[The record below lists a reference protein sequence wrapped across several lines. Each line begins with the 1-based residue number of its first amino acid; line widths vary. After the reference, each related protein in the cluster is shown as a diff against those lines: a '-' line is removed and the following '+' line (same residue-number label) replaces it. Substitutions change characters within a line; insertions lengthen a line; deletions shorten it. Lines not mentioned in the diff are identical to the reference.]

1 MSVKSRE
8 ELLDALKVTIG
19 DSTDDSA
26 LSLLEDFT
34 DTLNDYE
41 EKNKDKTDWKSK
53 FEENDKAWKQRYKE
67 RFFNDGDNGDEG
79 EDNEEPDDT
88 NHNTPKTFADLFK
101 TEQRG
106 EMRNG

>member
-19 DSTDDSA
+19 DSTEESA
-26 LSLLEDFT
+26 LNLLEDFN

-53 FEENDKAWKQRYKE
+53 YEENDTAWKKRYKE
-67 RFFNDGDNGDEG
+67 RFFNDGDNGDTG
-79 EDNEEPDDT
+79 EDDDKPEDT

-101 TEQRG
+101 TE
-106 EMRNG
+106 

>member
-8 ELLDALKVTIG
+8 ELLDALKFTIG

-67 RFFNDGDNGDEG
+67 RFFNDGDNGGAG
-79 EDNEEPDDT
+79 EDDEDDEPDDT

-101 TEQRG
+101 TE
-106 EMRNG
+106 

>member
-53 FEENDKAWKQRYKE
+53 YEENDKAWKQRYKE

-79 EDNEEPDDT
+79 EDNEEPDDA

-101 TEQRG
+101 TE
-106 EMRNG
+106 

>member
-8 ELLDALKVTIG
+8 ELLNDLNNVIG
-19 DSTDDSA
+19 DSTEESA
-26 LSLLEDFT
+26 LNLLEDFS

-53 FEENDKAWKQRYKE
+53 YEENDKAWKKRYKE
-67 RFFNDGDNGDEG
+67 RFFNDGDNGDTG
-79 EDNEEPDDT
+79 EDDDKPNDT

-101 TEQRG
+101 TE
-106 EMRNG
+106 

>member
-8 ELLDALKVTIG
+8 ELLNALKVTIG
-19 DSTDDSA
+19 DSTEESD
-26 LSLLEDFT
+26 LNLLEDFT

-53 FEENDKAWKQRYKE
+53 YEENDNAWKKRYKE
-67 RFFNDGDNGDEG
+67 RFFNDGDNGDTG
-79 EDNEEPDDT
+79 EDDNKPDDT

-101 TEQRG
+101 TE
-106 EMRNG
+106 

>member
-8 ELLDALKVTIG
+8 ELLNDLNNVIG
-19 DSTDDSA
+19 DSTEESA
-26 LSLLEDFT
+26 LNLLEDFS

-53 FEENDKAWKQRYKE
+53 YEENDKAWKKRYKE
-67 RFFNDGDNGDEG
+67 RFFNDGDNGDTG
-79 EDNEEPDDT
+79 EDDDKPDDT

-101 TEQRG
+101 TE
-106 EMRNG
+106 

>member
-1 MSVKSRE
+1 MSVKSRD

-53 FEENDKAWKQRYKE
+53 YEENDKAWKQRYKE
-67 RFFNDGDNGDEG
+67 RFFNDGDNGDTG
-79 EDNEEPDDT
+79 EDDDKPDDT

-101 TEQRG
+101 TE
-106 EMRNG
+106 

>member
-1 MSVKSRE
+1 MSVKSRD
-8 ELLDALKVTIG
+8 ELLNALKVTIG
-19 DSTDDSA
+19 DSTEESA

-53 FEENDKAWKQRYKE
+53 YEENDNAWKKRYKE
-67 RFFNDGDNGDEG
+67 RFFNDGDNGDTG
-79 EDNEEPDDT
+79 EDDDKPDDT

-101 TEQRG
+101 TE
-106 EMRNG
+106 

>member
-1 MSVKSRE
+1 MSVKSRD
-8 ELLDALKVTIG
+8 ELLNALKVTIG
-19 DSTDDSA
+19 DSTDESA

-53 FEENDKAWKQRYKE
+53 YEENDNAWKKRYKE
-67 RFFNDGDNGDEG
+67 RFFNDGDNCGTV
-79 EDNEEPDDT
+79 EDDDKPDDT

-101 TEQRG
+101 TE
-106 EMRNG
+106 